1 MDFYFDEDTFDLQNL
16 NHLLLLVVYLALTF
30 YGFWLGFKMPDSKG
44 KPSHR
49 YNRKTGKVERN
60 D

>member
-30 YGFWLGFKMPDSKG
+30 SGFWLGFKMPDEKG

-49 YNRKTGKVERN
+49 YNRKTGQVERN